1 VPGILTKTLILAK
14 ISVIKNNIPTLC
26 YTTKEG
32 YQINQM
38 KYRCTNCGAVFDIN
52 PASIPDKGAYA
63 TCGKCKVRFF
73 LKKESGLEPTDGVRK
88 SVKLRGLK
96 KRVPLL
102 ATGLVAL
109 LVLCGVGYYLFQSS
123 ELYNRRRIANNFL
136 EALKTKAL
144 TEDNAWDVLE
154 KYVIDFNS
162 LIRKDENGLPKQN
175 IFFPIGLIDYKFKSE
190 EVISKGFV
198 RLAPDEKKTARPR
211 VRETWG
217 GASSFEGING
227 IFIQSNSEGK
237 LFVIKG
243 LVTNKLPEARKSIPI
258 MATLKNQ
265 HGVVLRK
272 KTVYA
277 GITFTEEK
285 IKEKSLNEIDKVLH
299 NEPHERDINPG
310 QAVPFILIFGNLPRD
325 MSEYTVD
332 AISPFAE
339 PEEKAVRTAGKTFKA
354 LKKEIGAK
362 NPKHLKIDEKN
373 RVITYYDDEPLR
385 YKLHY
390 LLTLTSRQGKTL
402 KRNGYVTLNIGWEY
416 YEIIEFKWE

>member
-1 VPGILTKTLILAK
+1 
-14 ISVIKNNIPTLC
+14 
-26 YTTKEG
+26 
-32 YQINQM
+32 M
-38 KYRCTNCGAVFDIN
+38 KYRCTNCGAVYDIN
-52 PASIPDKGAYA
+52 PAKIPDEGGYA
-63 TCGKCKVRFF
+63 TCGKCQVRFF
-73 LKKESGLEPTDGVRK
+73 LKKESGLENAAEVRE
-88 SVKLRGLK
+88 SVKSRGLK
-96 KRVPLL
+96 RRVPIL
-102 ATGLVAL
+102 AAGLAAL

-123 ELYNRRRIANNFL
+123 ESYNRRRIANNFL
-136 EALKTKAL
+136 EALKTKEL
-144 TEDNAWDVLE
+144 TEDNAWDALE

-198 RLAPDEKKTARPR
+198 RLAPDEKRTARSR
-211 VRETWG
+211 VRENGG
-217 GASSFEGING
+217 GASSLEGIKG
-227 IFIQSNSEGK
+227 SFIQSNSEGR
-237 LFVIKG
+237 LYVIKG
-243 LVTNKLPEARKSIPI
+243 LVTNKLPVARKSIPI

-265 HGVVLRK
+265 HGIVLRK

-277 GITFTEEK
+277 GITFAEDK
-285 IKEKSLNEIDKVLH
+285 IKERSLSGIDKVLSS
-299 NEPHERDINPG
+299 EPQEREISPG
-310 QAVPFILIFGNLPRD
+310 QAVPFIVIFGSLPSD

-332 AISPFAE
+332 AVSPYVE
-339 PEEKAVRTAGKTFKA
+339 PRTKVVKTADKTFEA
-354 LKKEIGAK
+354 LKKEIRAQ

-390 LLTLTSRQGKTL
+390 LLTLTSRQGKTI

>member
-1 VPGILTKTLILAK
+1 
-14 ISVIKNNIPTLC
+14 
-26 YTTKEG
+26 
-32 YQINQM
+32 M
-38 KYRCTNCGAVFDIN
+38 KYRCTNCGAVYDIN
-52 PASIPDKGAYA
+52 PAKIPDEGGYA
-63 TCGKCKVRFF
+63 TCGKCRVRFF
-73 LKKESGLEPTDGVRK
+73 LKKDSVLENAAEVRE
-88 SVKLRGLK
+88 SVKSRGLK
-96 KRVPLL
+96 RRVPIL
-102 ATGLVAL
+102 AAGLAAL

-123 ELYNRRRIANNFL
+123 ESYNRRRIANNFL
-136 EALKTKAL
+136 EALKTKEL
-144 TEDNAWDVLE
+144 TEDNAWDALE

-198 RLAPDEKKTARPR
+198 RLAPDEKRTARSR
-211 VRETWG
+211 VRENGG
-217 GASSFEGING
+217 GASSLEGIKG
-227 IFIQSNSEGK
+227 SFIQSNSEGR

-243 LVTNKLPEARKSIPI
+243 LVTNKLPVARKSIPI

-265 HGVVLRK
+265 HGIVLRK

-277 GITFTEEK
+277 GITFAEDK
-285 IKEKSLNEIDKVLH
+285 IKERSLSGIDKVLSS
-299 NEPHERDINPG
+299 EPQEREISPG
-310 QAVPFILIFGNLPRD
+310 QAVPFIVIFGSLPSD

-332 AISPFAE
+332 AVSPFVE
-339 PEEKAVRTAGKTFKA
+339 PGTKVGKTADKTFEA
-354 LKKEIGAK
+354 LKKEIRAQ

-390 LLTLTSRQGKTL
+390 LLTLTSRQGKTI

>member
-1 VPGILTKTLILAK
+1 
-14 ISVIKNNIPTLC
+14 
-26 YTTKEG
+26 
-32 YQINQM
+32 M

-73 LKKESGLEPTDGVRK
+73 LKKESGLEPTAGVRR
-88 SVKLRGLK
+88 SVNLRGLK

-102 ATGLVAL
+102 ATGLVSL
-109 LVLCGVGYYLFQSS
+109 LLLCGVGYYLFQSS
-123 ELYNRRRIANNFL
+123 ESYNRRQIANNFL

-144 TEDNAWDVLE
+144 TEDNAWDNLE
-154 KYVIDFNS
+154 KYGIDFNS

-175 IFFPIGLIDYKFKSE
+175 IFFPIGLIDYKYKSE
-190 EVISKGFV
+190 EVISRGFV
-198 RLAPDEKKTARPR
+198 RLTPDEKKKARSR
-211 VRETWG
+211 VREAGG
-217 GASSFEGING
+217 GASTFEGING
-227 IFIQSNSEGK
+227 IFIQSNSEGR

-243 LVTNKLPEARKSIPI
+243 LVTNKLPVARKSIPI
-258 MATLKNQ
+258 MAALKNPQ
-265 HGVVLRK
+265 VVVRRK

-277 GITFTEEK
+277 GITFTEDK
-285 IKEKSLNEIDKVLH
+285 IKDKSLSEMDKALS
-299 NEPHERDINPG
+299 NEPHERDIKPG
-310 QAVPFILIFGNLPRD
+310 QAVPFIVIFGSLPSD

-332 AISPFAE
+332 ALSPFAE
-339 PEEKAVRTAGKTFKA
+339 PKEKNIKPADKTFEA
-354 LKKEIGAK
+354 LKKEIRAK
-362 NPKHLKIDEKN
+362 NPKQLKIDEKN

-416 YEIIEFKWE
+416 YGIIEFKWE